1 MFGWGISKEE
11 YDDANATL
19 DFINDK
25 ILKLDELLKD
35 NLTDDVK
42 KTEENKLKRLKLSKK
57 CIMYYFGIY

>member
-1 MFGWGISKEE
+1 MPKQ
-11 YDDANATL
+11 
-19 DFINDK
+19 